1 MLRTLVQ
8 EADFDAGAEL
18 ASLGGDDT
26 GGLASFIG
34 IVRAKTPDGRRL
46 TALTLEHYPGM
57 TEKAVAAIAA
67 EAVQKFSLTG
77 CTVIHR
83 VGRLSPGDN
92 IVFVAA
98 GAPHR
103 AAALQAVAFLIDYLK
118 TGVPFWKS
126 ETYET
131 GGREWVAARASDE
144 QAASAWEAK
153 LP

>member
-1 MLRTLVQ
+1 
-8 EADFDAGAEL
+8 
-18 ASLGGDDT
+18 
-26 GGLASFIG
+26 
-34 IVRAKTPDGRRL
+34 
-46 TALTLEHYPGM
+46 M

-67 EAVQKFSLTG
+67 AAVQKFGLTG
-77 CTVIHR
+77 CTVVHR
-83 VGRLSPGDN
+83 VGRLSPGEN

-98 GAPHR
+98 AAAHR

-118 TGVPFWKS
+118 TGAPFWKS

-131 GGREWVAARASDE
+131 GAREWVAARASDE

>member
-1 MLRTLVQ
+1 MQ
-8 EADFDAGAEL
+8 EANFDAGAEL
-18 ASLGGDDT
+18 ARLGGEDT

-34 IVRAKTPDGRRL
+34 IVRAKTADGRRL

-57 TEKAVAAIAA
+57 TEKAVTGIAA

-83 VGRLSPGDN
+83 VGRLSPGDD

-98 GAPHR
+98 AAPHR
-103 AAALQAVAFLIDYLK
+103 AAALQAVAFIIDYLK
-118 TGVPFWKS
+118 TAAPFWKCES
-126 ETYET
+126 FEDGE
-131 GGREWVAARASDE
+131 RAWVAARASDD
-144 QAASAWEAK
+144 QAAATWETK